1 MIAWLVTW
9 LWQGLALVA
18 SVSLVLR
25 LGRRLDAGTRYVCW
39 CAGLVMLLWLG
50 WPVPFDAGAVS
61 AVPPPEGAAASRAL
75 VTLPALP
82 VTVVLAIGAAW
93 LLAAALGL
101 TRLCGLGYR
110 LWRLKG
116 SCEPFPRARENRL
129 VLWCRERARGRR
141 ARLMLSDAVPGPTV
155 LGLVR
160 PCIVVPR
167 RLVDRLGDEDLD
179 RVALHE
185 LAHVRRWDDWARLM
199 QSVVEIV
206 AGFHPAVWWAGRAL
220 SLEREVACDQWVV
233 ARSGAPRP
241 YARCLHRVAVLESRT
256 RSRLLPAFVG
266 RRSDLVR
273 RVDRLL
279 EPGRGRLRRG
289 GRLSLMAAGV
299 LAVAILSAGFHGLP
313 PLVAE
318 RATAMVRAA
327 LPAGP
332 RALAMAVP
340 GFHPKPAEAVPPP
353 LVVTVPLAVD
363 GVARPSLGSP
373 AADGS
378 ADRLDLVAVR
388 WLPAVSRP
396 LIQSTPIVAIGSAL
410 TLEQQPSPPADIREL
425 MATGNGSPWAV
436 AGSVGVTIGATL
448 RVAGVTTAE
457 ALTSAGRSVGRWFG
471 ASARPGASR

>member
-50 WPVPFDAGAVS
+50 WAVPFDAGAGVVS
-61 AVPPPEGAAASRAL
+61 AAPPPEGAAASRAL

-82 VTVVLAIGAAW
+82 VTAVLALGAAW

-101 TRLCGLGYR
+101 TRLCGLCYR

-116 SCEPFPRARENRL
+116 SCEPLPRARENRL
-129 VLWCRERARGRR
+129 VLWCRERGRGRR
-141 ARLMLSDAVPGPTV
+141 ARLVVSDAVPGPTV

-160 PCIVVPR
+160 PCIAVPR
-167 RLVDRLGDEDLD
+167 RLVERLGDEDLD
-179 RVALHE
+179 HVALHE
-185 LAHVRRWDDWARLM
+185 LAHVRRWDDWARLI

-256 RSRLLPAFVG
+256 RSALLPAFVG

-279 EPGRGRLRRG
+279 EPGRERIE
-289 GRLSLMAAGV
+289 SLLDRV
-299 LAVAILSAGFHGLP
+299 RESREQFEN
-313 PLVAE
+313 LVSDLHPE
-318 RATAMVRAA
+318 R
-327 LPAGP
+327 
-332 RALAMAVP
+332 
-340 GFHPKPAEAVPPP
+340 
-353 LVVTVPLAVD
+353 
-363 GVARPSLGSP
+363 
-373 AADGS
+373 
-378 ADRLDLVAVR
+378 
-388 WLPAVSRP
+388 
-396 LIQSTPIVAIGSAL
+396 
-410 TLEQQPSPPADIREL
+410 
-425 MATGNGSPWAV
+425 
-436 AGSVGVTIGATL
+436 
-448 RVAGVTTAE
+448 
-457 ALTSAGRSVGRWFG
+457 
-471 ASARPGASR
+471 